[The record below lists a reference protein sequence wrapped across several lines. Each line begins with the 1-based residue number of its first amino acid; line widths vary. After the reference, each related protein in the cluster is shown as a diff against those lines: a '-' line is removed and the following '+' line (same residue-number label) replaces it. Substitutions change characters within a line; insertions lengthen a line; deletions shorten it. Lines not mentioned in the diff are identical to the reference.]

1 MNYEQFKHK
10 DKNVFLVNMTK
21 ELNPFFSQLVL
32 RGIQKSLRQ
41 NKKIWIL
48 VNKKWYANGVICQN
62 CGHVPQCK
70 RCSVSIN
77 YHKLTSW
84 YFIWLCHI
92 CKTQYELPKICPEC
106 ASDKIKNFGLGT
118 QKVAEFIKKEFGKES
133 IIIESESVNSPNK
146 IKKITNEIKEK
157 NPDFIIWT
165 SLLSTPIKGLELDLM
180 IYLNADLGLNIPD
193 YTASEK
199 NFYFLYQWIANYQ
212 NCNFIVQTF
221 NTSNYSIRNACK
233 MDEKWFRI
241 EENKFREK
249 NHYPPFA
256 EICIILYKN
265 EIEKRLFNKVDKL
278 HKELLYLKEKYLMK
292 DLEIYTTPP
301 LIYKMFG
308 KYRYNIVLKWD
319 NLRNFMDIVYTK
331 LNLASKWF
339 KIDRMADTIV

>member
-32 RGIQKSLRQ
+32 RWIQKSLRQ

-62 CGHVPQCK
+62 CGHVPQCT

-77 YHKLTSW
+77 YHKISNW
-84 YFIWLCHI
+84 DFIWLCHI
-92 CKTQYELPKICPEC
+92 CKTQYELPKTCPEC
-106 ASDKIKNFGLGT
+106 KSDKIKDFWLGT
-118 QKVAEFIKKEFGKES
+118 QKVAEFLKKEFGKES
-133 IIIESESVNSPNK
+133 IIIESEKVNSPNK
-146 IKKITNEIKEK
+146 IKKTINEIKEI
-157 NPDFIIWT
+157 NPDFLIWT
-165 SLLSTPIKGLELDLM
+165 SLLTTPIRDLKLDLM

-199 NFYFLYQWIANYQ
+199 NFYFLYEWISKYQ
-212 NCNFIVQTF
+212 NCNFIVQSF
-221 NTSNYSIRNACK
+221 NPWNYSIRKACK
-233 MDEKWFRI
+233 MDEKEFRE

-249 NHYPPFA
+249 NKYPPFT

-265 EIEKRLFNKVDKL
+265 EIEKTMFNKVDKL
-278 HKELLYLKEKYLMK
+278 NKELLYLKEKYLMK

-308 KYRYNIVLKWD
+308 KYRYNIVLKWH

>member
-10 DKNVFLVNMTK
+10 DRSIFLVNMTK
-21 ELNPFFSQLVL
+21 ELSPFFSQLVL
-32 RGIQKSLRQ
+32 RWIQKSLNQ

-62 CGHVPQCK
+62 CGHVPQCT

-77 YHKLTSW
+77 YHKLSSW
-84 YFIWLCHI
+84 DFIGLCHI
-92 CKTQYELPKICPEC
+92 CKTQYTLPKTCPEC
-106 ASDKIKNFGLGT
+106 KSDKIKDFGLGT
-118 QKVAEFIKKEFGKES
+118 QKVAEFLKKEFGRES

-146 IKKITNEIKEK
+146 IKKITSEIKEK
-157 NPDFIIWT
+157 NPDFLIWT
-165 SLLSTPIKGLELDLM
+165 SLLTTPIKGLDLDLM

-199 NFYFLYQWIANYQ
+199 NFYFLYEWIKKYE
-212 NCNFIVQTF
+212 NCNFVVQSF
-221 NTSNYSIRNACK
+221 NPWNYSIRKACK
-233 MDEKWFRI
+233 MNEEEFRE

-249 NHYPPFA
+249 NKYPPFT

-265 EIEKRLFNKVDKL
+265 EIEKTMFNKVDKL
-278 HKELLYLKEKYLMK
+278 NKELLYLKEKYLMK

-308 KYRYNIVLKWD
+308 KYRYNIVLKWE